1 MFITVWVHH
10 MQVDALFD
18 FLNGRIKEPPK
29 YWINGDYT
37 PLSIS
42 GGYIMVMLTYE
53 MYSNLRS
60 YQN

>member
-1 MFITVWVHH
+1 